1 MEHSIKLNTK
11 DFLTAIAAIKPSRI
25 TKRSK
30 AYEMHIAYL
39 KRKVVFAAEAKQ
51 TAFEA
56 LEADWEGDV
65 SLNFGAV
72 LSFLTIKPVTEQIL
86 LVYKDNKIKI
96 GTLTLPAKWTSLPAW
111 LA

>member
-1 MEHSIKLNTK
+1 MEYSIKLKTE
-11 DFLTAIAAIKPSRI
+11 DFLAAIAAIKPSRI
-25 TKRSK
+25 TKRAK

-39 KRKVVFAAEAKQ
+39 KKKVVFAAEAKQ
-51 TAFEA
+51 TTFNA

-72 LSFLTIKPVTEQIL
+72 LSFLTIKPAADQIQIIF
-86 LVYKDNKIKI
+86 KDNKIKI
-96 GTLTLPAKWTSLPAW
+96 GTLTIPAKWTALPSW